1 MNAIAVS
8 KSRMQNWLEGVTLTG
23 LFHGLPTFVAAAML
37 LKLFST
43 SELVRDHGGVLIFV
57 FMATVLH
64 AVVTPWLAPKF
75 PKLFQHNYEPL
86 FFDAGLSFAEK
97 IALNTRH
104 LAAADGN
111 MLMLSLLAVAV
122 MTVGGG
128 VVSTRSTAPAEGQTT
143 CPALK

>member
-97 IALNTRH
+97 IARWRTRPATSRR
-104 LAAADGN
+104 LMAN
-111 MLMLSLLAVAV
+111 VLMLSLLAVAV
-122 MTVGGG
+122 MTVG
-128 VVSTRSTAPAEGQTT
+128 
-143 CPALK
+143 